1 MFYSF
6 FIVHCQ
12 VLTSPLSRN
21 TTTHSVT
28 LPYYRLLLTSHLQYN
43 RTHSSSPPY
52 HSTATLPGTNLP
64 VAMQYNSVHSGT
76 LSYFNFSFHCQLLTY
91 LLSFNT
97 ITHIPLPCHIKVLL
111 HFQVLIYFCY
121 TTIPQ
126 SGNLQDYSIITL
138 PGTNLSIAVR
148 NYVINATRLV

>member
-6 FIVHCQ
+6 FIVHYQ

-21 TTTHSVT
+21 TTTHSGI
-28 LPYYRLLLTSHLQYN
+28 LPYYSLLLSSHLQYN
-43 RTHSSSPPY
+43 RTHSSSLPY

-97 ITHIPLPCHIKVLL
+97 ITHIPLPCHITLL
-111 HFQVLIYFCY
+111 LNSRCQPFYCHAIQRHTFHYPAILQYCY
-121 TTIPQ
+121 T
-126 SGNLQDYSIITL
+126 SRY
-138 PGTNLSIAVR
+138 
-148 NYVINATRLV
+148 